1 MISLLNI
8 HQNGYLSMQNH
19 EILDEIQKVL
29 QARKSASDEQSY
41 VASLYSKGLDH
52 ILKKVGEESSEV
64 IIAAK
69 GSDSVELTKEVA
81 DLWFHCM
88 VMLANKNIDV
98 NDVLTELSD
107 RFGISGIEEKAS
119 RVVKN

>member
-1 MISLLNI
+1 
-8 HQNGYLSMQNH
+8 MQNH
-19 EILDEIQKVL
+19 EILDELQSVL
-29 QARKSASDEQSY
+29 LARKNANAEKSY

-69 GSDSVELTKEVA
+69 GSDSVALTKEVA

-88 VMLANKNIDV
+88 VMLADKNIDV
-98 NDVLTELSD
+98 NDVLVELSN
-107 RFGISGIEEKAS
+107 RFGISGLEEKAS
-119 RVVKN
+119 RTAKT

>member
-1 MISLLNI
+1 
-8 HQNGYLSMQNH
+8 MQNH